1 MVLDVSSS
9 SDRKPSKKTNPTDM
23 ISSQITHYLAKQQ
36 VTTTCIVNVENY
48 SSGILYFQM

>member
-1 MVLDVSSS
+1 MYLQV
-9 SDRKPSKKTNPTDM
+9 PIGNHQKKTNPTDM

-36 VTTTCIVNVENY
+36 VTTTYIVNVENY